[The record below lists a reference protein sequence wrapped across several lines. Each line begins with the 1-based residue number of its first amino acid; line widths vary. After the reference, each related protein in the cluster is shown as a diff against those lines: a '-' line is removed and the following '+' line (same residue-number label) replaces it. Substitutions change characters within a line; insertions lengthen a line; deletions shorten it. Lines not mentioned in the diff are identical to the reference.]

1 MSRAVDCFAVC
12 GLSASPVT
20 VSGVARGFVGAEE
33 RYLPEVLSSYPSTSS
48 AGNNEDV
55 GSVLAQLALMSM
67 PEGVDVHIRDPPKEA
82 LAPRMYPLVFTESDG
97 ALVHVMCLSF
107 LEPVSD
113 AARAAHPALRSAC
126 ARKCLCLVS
135 RARTPMSV
143 LRAILR
149 AVHRT
154 CFVRARRDAPPLADV
169 VAALVDGVPFPER
182 GAPPALVTVFGRP
195 MVVPAADD
203 DDDAS
208 DDEFRLT
215 TSEDGEVDAVR
226 EGFRPRTESST
237 TPLLPDKSSFA
248 NGEDQTEN
256 RNDVRAT
263 VPTPTKAWDASA
275 TDSGFELLVR
285 ALDERNA
292 VRAAC
297 AVAEERRVV
306 LRSKNDALLVSAS
319 MALTR
324 TLRPLRWR
332 HAFFPL
338 LPIALAAATLEKPG
352 PFIVGIKADFVVP
365 TAVLENAVVVD
376 LDANDVRVFEN
387 AARGQRGSLSRDGGF
402 PCAFA
407 EPLLADLR
415 RLASREPPNAADVE
429 TSLDENENENERTL
443 PEWARIA
450 AHAAAA
456 RAAARGQRWSAHHDD
471 AVGESFRAFWRRC
484 FRGYRAF
491 LRATPFL
498 PSGGKSPESPKS
510 VRSDAGVFDHAGFYR
525 AQVASKD
532 RGTREAAAFVRLVAA
547 SAAFEAHAGSQI
559 RAAKRREE
567 KEKRKNRA
575 LFGGVAD
582 DAPDRG
588 GEAETRPSW
597 GTTAAGVDAS
607 FERGRADDG
616 ALFDALLD
624 EDSDERLAVGP
635 PGAGNE
641 RKVRGGG
648 FFGTSVA
655 AAAEPGYLRAGAI
668 VHAGSRRLLSAR
680 ADAGHATRVVSVT
693 FRTVQSSGELDAA
706 SSRGAS
712 FAAGDGFTSAG
723 SAAGPAAHALALS
736 GEAGGF
742 APRAPAYPRARVP
755 PIDPPTAN
763 TDPAG
768 TQDPIGGF
776 RAPADARG
784 VAGSPATLEGLG
796 SALDARN
803 LDLLERRKSQVRHE
817 FSAGGEETRSPER
830 RRLDSERG
838 RSASP
843 RRSPPF
849 RRNSVDALARV
860 FSNPASATGSPV
872 GGGGDGRFGDDSED
886 ERYVPLEPSDAA
898 GLSPEKSRARRSGSG
913 KSLGLSFSIF
923 GTRRSRRKSEANP
936 LRKVEQ
942 AKQEAQRRGESAHAG
957 QAYARDV
964 RRTAQSVGSAEELAA
979 LRRGHG
985 RAASVSAFDGW
996 LAAAADGDAGVKKEK
1011 TYASDRSDPGSSAG
1025 ESEDERTA
1033 PRARR
1038 EPVRSGSPLAS
1049 PRRLDGSAPPPPPPP
1064 PRAGYAAALR
1074 ASGASPVT
1082 PGAAYSEQTDADA
1095 ARVLASRL
1103 RELWA
1108 LASADA
1114 SMSARAA
1121 VAAAAIRAVPSPFA
1135 PEGAAFAA
1143 AAAAELA
1150 ATDLAGVA
1158 LALEGGG
1165 AADGERRGR
1174 GPSPL
1179 LKAGVALMSLEEEQG
1194 ESPSFLVAA
1203 AERIANPEKA
1213 APPTAAERKMK
1224 AAEAAGRAALAAA
1237 DEAAA
1242 RASRAEEAAAI
1253 AATPGALAVVHAAA
1267 AAAAATGDASTLLRA
1282 LAVARV
1288 ASSSSSFSEHL
1299 ADVDPSAEESF
1310 DPAVAVANG
1319 DVGRVLCRLPGG
1331 AALWGDVRTWR
1342 GMESARVAAAGAA
1355 VSDSSEEWLF
1365 HPREPPS
1372 RRRRAL
1378 AAAMAST
1385 GLPPHAVAELLAR
1398 LGPPPASGAGPA
1410 QGAPRRGDGDAD
1422 KVENGDRLAG
1432 SVSRSPETART
1443 RSRPSS
1449 SRVGRSI
1456 ARVWNVPATSRAR
1469 PGALDATPKGSGPGD
1484 AVAHDCYVEKTRAG
1498 LFSAAFS
1505 GFSIRAGAG
1514 APDWAA
1520 DDTTRGVGRRKPFAL
1535 ALDDDDDD
1543 DDDDDRAS
1551 DENDPSGG
1559 FDDGAFSF
1567 DKTFSSSSPA
1577 LLPSDARR
1585 VRLFA
1590 APVTVVAA
1598 HLTSGARARG
1608 GLVAAGSATG
1618 AFAVWDPGTGAVVR
1632 PPPGEWGAQAA
1643 AGTAGRKFAHS
1654 AITAL
1659 CFLSDAGAE
1668 EEEVFHDTQ
1677 SRPSRAL
1684 VLGGTRGGGVA
1695 AWDVVKGA
1703 CVLANPGSHTGAVTV
1718 AAAAPGGAGLAPGP
1732 AAGGAFGPTIALTA
1746 SDAPGDGFV
1755 RLWDARAGP
1764 REAAAALAGHTGGV
1778 TAVSPRWRLRG
1789 GGGGAQIAGRS
1800 GAFFTGDGA
1809 GVVRA
1814 WDWRRAGGGALAS
1827 ARAHVGAVTAVTP
1840 IDDSRTDVAGSAG
1853 EDGVVRA
1860 IALDGD
1866 RGRGIGGGF
1875 GGGRGCL
1882 IGHLG
1887 PVRALAAV
1895 RGVDAPAAG
1904 VHQSVY
1910 QSLAEDALAA
1920 AAYDADAAGD
1930 AAGDATLTRAGGVG
1944 LVSGGDDGA
1953 VRLWAP
1959 LSGSPGC
1966 WGGEDFGVGGS
1977 ESTWSCVGR
1986 AHAHGGGVCL
1996 VEVGKSR
2003 RGVAVVTAADDNS
2016 FAAWSA
2022 PSPATLGVDLNGFG
2036 VKSQEWGAPGGG
2048 GGVDAR
2054 HAPYRSSSGKYRGE
2068 PFGTLT
2074 GARGDD
2080 RGFRGARFSPRR
2092 FADPLAG
2099 AEADAEGPMR
2109 VKNTNVAPR
2118 RHDAG
2123 WAPVRMHHRPTREPP
2138 RALAVDPVGGRLV
2151 SGFHD
2156 GSLTCATLPGWE

>member
-20 VSGVARGFVGAEE
+20 VSGDARGFVGAEE

-55 GSVLAQLALMSM
+55 GSVLAQLALMCM

-82 LAPRMYPLVFTESDG
+82 LAPRMYPLVLTEPDG

-149 AVHRT
+149 AIHRT

-203 DDDAS
+203 DDDAT
-208 DDEFRLT
+208 DDEGVVA
-215 TSEDGEVDAVR
+215 SEDGEVEAINPPGNPAGHPSPSSATLTAPSFGNATREDDDASAPKTS
-226 EGFRPRTESST
+226 GP
-237 TPLLPDKSSFA
+237 
-248 NGEDQTEN
+248 
-256 RNDVRAT
+256 
-263 VPTPTKAWDASA
+263 AWDASA

-297 AVAEERRVV
+297 AVAEERRV
-306 LRSKNDALLVSAS
+306 LLKSRNDALLVSAS
-319 MALTR
+319 MALLR
-324 TLRPLRWR
+324 TLRPMRWR
-332 HAFFPL
+332 HAFVPL
-338 LPIALAAATLEKPG
+338 LPSALAAATLARPG
-352 PFIVGIKADFVVP
+352 PFVVGVKADFVVP
-365 TAVLENAVVVD
+365 EAALENAVVVD
-376 LDANDVRVFEN
+376 LDANDVRGVGD
-387 AARGQRGSLSRDGGF
+387 AARIRYGSAGDGGF
-402 PCAFA
+402 PRAFA

-415 RLASREPPNAADVE
+415 RLASREPRDRTDGA
-429 TSLDENENENERTL
+429 ENERAENETDVAL
-443 PEWARIA
+443 PEWARVT

-456 RAAARGQRWSAHHDD
+456 RAAARGRRWSAHHDD

-484 FRGYRAF
+484 FRGYRSF
-491 LRATPFL
+491 LRAEPFGK
-498 PSGGKSPESPKS
+498 PKGAASPPGGKSEKS
-510 VRSDAGVFDHAGFYR
+510 VLPIFDAGVFDAAGFYR

-532 RGTREAAAFVRLVAA
+532 RGTREAAPFVRLVAG

-567 KEKRKNRA
+567 KEKRKNGA
-575 LFGGVAD
+575 TLFGGVAD
-582 DAPDRG
+582 DAADRG
-588 GEAETRPSW
+588 GEAAARPPWTS
-597 GTTAAGVDAS
+597 A
-607 FERGRADDG
+607 EIGRADDG

-624 EDSDERLAVGP
+624 EDSDERLALGQT
-635 PGAGNE
+635 GRARGNE

-655 AAAEPGYLRAGAI
+655 AAAEPEYLRAGAI
-668 VHAGSRRLLSAR
+668 VCAGNARLLSAR
-680 ADAGHATRVVSVT
+680 ADAGHPRRRVVSVT
-693 FRTVQSSGELDAA
+693 FRTVQSSGESEAA
-706 SSRGAS
+706 STSPRAS
-712 FAAGDGFTSAG
+712 FAAADDGFTSAA

-736 GEAGGF
+736 GDIGGF

-763 TDPAG
+763 ADPNG
-768 TQDPIGGF
+768 TRGTPGGS
-776 RAPADARG
+776 RGPADPRG
-784 VAGSPATLEGLG
+784 VAGSPVTLEGLG

-803 LDLLERRKSQVRHE
+803 LDLLERRKSRVRHE
-817 FSAGGEETRSPER
+817 SPAPRRGSRSPEHR
-830 RRLDSERG
+830 ADSMRG
-838 RSASP
+838 RSPSP

-849 RRNSVDALARV
+849 RRNSVDALAPGV
-860 FSNPASATGSPV
+860 FSHPGSAAGSPAA
-872 GGGGDGRFGDDSED
+872 GGAAGERRLGDDSD
-886 ERYVPLEPSDAA
+886 EERDALESGDDAA
-898 GLSPEKSRARRSGSG
+898 GLSPEKRNPRRSGSG
-913 KSLGLSFSIF
+913 KNLGLSFSIF
-923 GTRRSRRKSEANP
+923 GTRRSRRRSEANP
-936 LRKVEQ
+936 LQKMEQ
-942 AKQEAQRRGESAHAG
+942 AKQEVCGRGESAHSGLAF
-957 QAYARDV
+957 ARD
-964 RRTAQSVGSAEELAA
+964 RRRSAQSVGSAQELAA
-979 LRRGHG
+979 LRRGHE

-996 LAAAADGDAGVKKEK
+996 LAAAGDGEPPRVKKEK
-1011 TYASDRSDPGSSAG
+1011 TYGSDRGDPASSAG
-1025 ESEDERTA
+1025 SSEDERSA

-1038 EPVRSGSPLAS
+1038 EPVKTSSPLAS
-1049 PRRLDGSAPPPPPPP
+1049 PREPDGPAASSPP
-1064 PRAGYAAALR
+1064 
-1074 ASGASPVT
+1074 PVT
-1082 PGAAYSEQTDADA
+1082 PGGGEDAERADADA
-1095 ARVLASRL
+1095 AHILASRL

-1114 SMSARAA
+1114 SMSTRAA

-1135 PEGAAFAA
+1135 PEGAVFAA

-1150 ATDLAGVA
+1150 ATDLVGVV

-1165 AADGERRGR
+1165 AAESDGLRR

-1179 LKAGVALMSLEEEQG
+1179 LKAGVALMSLEEEHG
-1194 ESPSFLVAA
+1194 ESLSSPAA
-1203 AERIANPEKA
+1203 AAAALTSPPA
-1213 APPTAAERKMK
+1213 APPTAAERRMK
-1224 AAEAAGRAALAAA
+1224 AAEAAGRAASAAA

-1242 RASRAEEAAAI
+1242 RAARAEEAAAI
-1253 AATPGALAVVHAAA
+1253 AVTPGALAVVHAAA
-1267 AAAAATGDASTLLRA
+1267 AAAAAAGDASLLLRA
-1282 LAVARV
+1282 LGVARV

-1299 ADVDPSAEESF
+1299 ADADPAEAEASF

-1331 AALWGDVRTWR
+1331 VALWGDVRTWR
-1342 GMESARVAAAGAA
+1342 GIESARVCAGGAAA
-1355 VSDSSEEWLF
+1355 SDESREWLF
-1365 HPREPPS
+1365 HPREPPR

-1378 AAAMAST
+1378 AAAMAAT
-1385 GLPPHAVAELLAR
+1385 GLSPHAVAEILAR
-1398 LGPPPASGAGPA
+1398 LGPLPVPERA
-1410 QGAPRRGDGDAD
+1410 QGAARRGGADGLEPPG
-1422 KVENGDRLAG
+1422 KGDELASR
-1432 SVSRSPETART
+1432 SVSGNAPETFNGNAP
-1443 RSRPSS
+1443 RPSS
-1449 SRVGRSI
+1449 SRVGRST

-1469 PGALDATPKGSGPGD
+1469 PGTLAAEPAGSGPGD
-1484 AVAHDCYVEKTRAG
+1484 AVAHDGYVERARAG
-1498 LFSAAFS
+1498 VSSAAAVS
-1505 GFSIRAGAG
+1505 VRAGAG

-1520 DDTTRGVGRRKPFAL
+1520 DETTRGVGRRKPFAL
-1535 ALDDDDDD
+1535 ALSDGYPRGDDECERDGHDENAPLFSGRFSDDDDDEAEPRSRRARAGGGVSD
-1543 DDDDDRAS
+1543 AFSRAS
-1551 DENDPSGG
+1551 
-1559 FDDGAFSF
+1559 SF
-1567 DKTFSSSSPA
+1567 SPA
-1577 LLPSDARR
+1577 LLPGDARR
-1585 VRLFA
+1585 ACLFA
-1590 APVTVVAA
+1590 APVTVVAVR
-1598 HLTSGARARG
+1598 LTCGARARG

-1632 PPPGEWGAQAA
+1632 PPPGAWGAQSAA
-1643 AGTAGRKFAHS
+1643 ATAGRRFAHS

-1668 EEEVFHDTQ
+1668 EEEGFQESHA
-1677 SRPSRAL
+1677 RPSNAL

-1703 CVLANPGSHTGAVTV
+1703 CVLANPGSHAGAVTV
-1718 AAAAPGGAGLAPGP
+1718 AAAAPGGASLAPGP

-1746 SDAPGDGFV
+1746 SDAPCDGFV

-1778 TAVSPRWRLRG
+1778 TAVSPRWRPRG
-1789 GGGGAQIAGRS
+1789 AGAGGAPLAGRS
-1800 GAFFTGDGA
+1800 GAFLTGDGA

-1827 ARAHVGAVTAVTP
+1827 ARAHAGAVTAVTAL
-1840 IDDSRTDVAGSAG
+1840 DDSRADVAGSAG
-1853 EDGVVRA
+1853 EDGAVRA
-1860 IALDGD
+1860 VALDGGG
-1866 RGRGIGGGF
+1866 GRGIGGGF

-1895 RGVDAPAAG
+1895 RGVDAPGAG
-1904 VHQSVY
+1904 GRESVY
-1910 QSLAEDALAA
+1910 QSLADDALAA
-1920 AAYDADAAGD
+1920 GAYDADGAADG
-1930 AAGDATLTRAGGVG
+1930 AADATLLRAGGVG

-1959 LSGSPGC
+1959 GSGALSDGYPR
-1966 WGGEDFGVGGS
+1966 GEDTGS
-1977 ESTWSCVGR
+1977 SWACVGR

-1996 VEVGKSR
+1996 VEVGKSSR
-2003 RGVAVVTAADDNS
+2003 RGVAVVTAAEDNS

-2022 PSPATLGVDLNGFG
+2022 PSPATLGVAA
-2036 VKSQEWGAPGGG
+2036 WGAPGGG
-2048 GGVDAR
+2048 GGGDLR
-2054 HAPYRSSSGKYRGE
+2054 RAPYQSNSGKHRGA
-2068 PFGTLT
+2068 PFVPLAHTH
-2074 GARGDD
+2074 RGDD
-2080 RGFRGARFSPRR
+2080 RGFRGARALAPRR
-2092 FADPLAG
+2092 FPEPLA
-2099 AEADAEGPMR
+2099 AADAMG
-2109 VKNTNVAPR
+2109 APR
-2118 RHDAG
+2118 WRDAG

-2138 RALAVDPVGGRLV
+2138 RALAVDPGGGRLV

-2156 GSLTCATLPGWE
+2156 GSLTCATLPGWGSE